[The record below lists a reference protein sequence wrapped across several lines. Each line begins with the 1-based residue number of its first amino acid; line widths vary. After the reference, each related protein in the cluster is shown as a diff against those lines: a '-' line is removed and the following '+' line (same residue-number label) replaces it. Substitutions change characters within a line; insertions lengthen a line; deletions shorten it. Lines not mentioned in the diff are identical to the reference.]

1 MQRRYGD
8 PSSENQ
14 IDEERP
20 RVRIMTR
27 EERRKAMEELLGD
40 FKRTVCSVV
49 SENKTNDGDND
60 KSINLAESSS
70 ARDADDEALKN
81 SSPTKTSLD
90 VSLSCS
96 EEGPVCSICLLEY
109 ETTDSVFRS
118 SSCPHMFHDECLF
131 SWLERRNNT
140 VSENNYYYYYYVL
153 NAIHNVWNRFTDANH
168 DGRPLIHKKISY
180 APFYS
185 SFRRSVHA
193 VEKFWCQMK
202 MYGLQCKE

>member
-27 EERRKAMEELLGD
+27 EERRKAMEELLGG
-40 FKRTVCSVV
+40 FKKTVCSVV
-49 SENKTNDGDND
+49 SENKTNDGDNN
-60 KSINLAESSS
+60 KSIDLAESSS
-70 ARDADDEALKN
+70 ARDADNEALIT

-109 ETTDSVFRS
+109 ETTDETADSVFRS
-118 SSCPHMFHDECLF
+118 SSCPHIYHEECLF

-140 VSENNYYYYYYVL
+140 VSENTYYYVL
-153 NAIHNVWNRFTDANH
+153 NAIQNVWNQFTAANH
-168 DGRPLIHKKISY
+168 DGRLLTH
-180 APFYS
+180 
-185 SFRRSVHA
+185 
-193 VEKFWCQMK
+193 
-202 MYGLQCKE
+202 

>member
-27 EERRKAMEELLGD
+27 EERRKAMEELLGG
-40 FKRTVCSVV
+40 FKKTVCSVV
-49 SENKTNDGDND
+49 SENKTNDGDNN
-60 KSINLAESSS
+60 KSIDLAESSS
-70 ARDADDEALKN
+70 ARDADNEALIT

-118 SSCPHMFHDECLF
+118 ISCPHIYHEECLF

-140 VSENNYYYYYYVL
+140 VSENTYYYVL
-153 NAIHNVWNRFTDANH
+153 NAIQNVWNQFTAANH
-168 DGRPLIHKKISY
+168 DGRLLTH
-180 APFYS
+180 
-185 SFRRSVHA
+185 
-193 VEKFWCQMK
+193 
-202 MYGLQCKE
+202 